1 MATIKPVLRMTPGAS
16 AALSNPTEKPK
27 SFKLA
32 SILVRFLMKKNS
44 SSQNLRKQHVD
55 NLI

>member
-27 SFKLA
+27 SFELA

-44 SSQNLRKQHVD
+44 SSQNLRKQHGD